1 MEISFRAPGRYIQR
15 NGALD
20 DLPELLAGYGKSILL
35 AATEGSLNRFGKQVA
50 ESCRDLELTVETCQI
65 GKETTQLDITM
76 LANTFR
82 EYGCDVMVGMGG
94 GKALDTAR
102 AAADEL
108 ECSLVLVPTV
118 ASNDAPCS
126 ALSIIH
132 DEAGAVMELR
142 VTKRNPDAVVVDTGV
157 IINAPIRLLVAGMG
171 DALATWFEASAC
183 RESGAKTLAGAGSS
197 DIALNLARLCYDSLL
212 KYGPSAMAAHGAGLV
227 NEDFDR
233 LIQATV
239 FLSGVG
245 FESGGVA
252 GAHAIN
258 DGFSACPEAS
268 HLYHGEIVGFGT
280 LAMLM
285 LSNTDEVLLKQVT
298 SFMKEVGLPMTFEQ
312 LGIEPKDE
320 LLLRVAHVACTQ
332 SVMGN
337 MPFAVTEH
345 DVVRALLK
353 ADIIGKSCL
362 EED

>member
-1 MEISFRAPGRYIQR
+1 MEISFRAPGRYIQK

-20 DLPELLAGYGKSILL
+20 DLASLIALYGKKALL
-35 AATEGSLNRFGKQVA
+35 AATEGSLQRYGEIIKVA
-50 ESCRDLELTVETCQI
+50 SQENGVSLETCRI
-65 GKETTQLDITM
+65 GKETTQVDITM

-82 EYGCDVMVGMGG
+82 EYGCEVMVGLGG

-108 ECSLVLVPTV
+108 NCPLILVPTV

-132 DEAGAVMELR
+132 NEEGAVVELR
-142 VTKRNPDAVVVDTGV
+142 VTKRNPDLVLVDTG
-157 IINAPIRLLVAGMG
+157 ILINAPLRLLVAGMG

-183 RESGAKTLAGAGSS
+183 RESGAKTLAGAVSS
-197 DIALNLARLCYDSLL
+197 DIALNLAKLCYDSLL
-212 KYGPSAMAAHGAGLV
+212 KYGPSAIAAYEAGLV
-227 NEDFDR
+227 NDDFER
-233 LIQATV
+233 LVQASI

-252 GAHAIN
+252 AAHAIN
-258 DGFSACPEAS
+258 DGFSACREAS

-285 LSNTDEVLLKQVT
+285 LSGAEEETVAQVT
-298 SFMKEVGLPMTFEQ
+298 DFMKSVGLPMTFAQ
-312 LGIEPKDE
+312 LGIEPKEE
-320 LLLRVAHVACTQ
+320 LLLRVAHIACTE

-337 MPFAVTEH
+337 MPFPVTEH

-353 ADIIGKSCL
+353 ADIIGKSAL
-362 EED
+362 EA